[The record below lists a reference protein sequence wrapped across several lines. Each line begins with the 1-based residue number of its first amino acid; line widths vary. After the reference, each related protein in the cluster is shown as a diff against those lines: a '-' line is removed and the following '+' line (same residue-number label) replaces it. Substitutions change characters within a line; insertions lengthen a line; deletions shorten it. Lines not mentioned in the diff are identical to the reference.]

1 MEDIVTREI
10 YDSLIEL
17 ILTVNEYPYEQ
28 MPDGTYKCHIDGTVM
43 TIDYDNYAVYYTAYY
58 TGDFDTRIL
67 HDWNRSKN
75 RITKLYSPE
84 VGWLALTVGL
94 YYKGGVEQATV
105 SQYIGVLRAEYK
117 GLVATLQSIQRGTSS
132 LYFKTE

>member
-1 MEDIVTREI
+1 MEDILTRQI
-10 YDSLIEL
+10 DDSLIEL

-43 TIDYDNYAVYYTAYY
+43 TMAYDNYAAHYTAYY
-58 TGDFDTRIL
+58 TGEFDPRIL

-84 VGWLALTVGL
+84 VNWLALTVAL
-94 YYKGGVEQATV
+94 YYKGGVAQATV
-105 SQYIGVLRAEYK
+105 SQYLGVLRAEYK
-117 GLVATLQSIQRGTSS
+117 GLVATLQSI
-132 LYFKTE
+132 